1 MKKILLFA
9 ACLISMTD
17 TTVAQEPVFEFE
29 KKGEGFLS
37 KVISKDKDNIEFYIQ
52 EENEENTVFTIY
64 NDNFQEIKKLVGPAD
79 RTRYISSIRINQ
91 EREQSGTKASVVYT
105 DYIWDCYD
113 NYYIEKFN
121 SINDVRESIR
131 LIGLVETTTVE
142 KGDSI
147 FFYFK
152 SHTASSIPVD
162 SEYYYEYEKYG
173 TKYPMRYWL
182 AVKESDSYRLHHV
195 ERYYEE
201 QPEYNGAWRTV
212 DIDTTYSS
220 YYNFPYFSIADYNH
234 PIHYLYTDDY
244 LSNDIFDNNPKT
256 YEYAI
261 EEYAIEEDIDTI
273 YNDYYWGAPQR
284 SIETSYETVVKNT
297 HIYSD
302 GKKLFT
308 FQGNLS
314 YVILV
319 NNKTYLV
326 TYKSPKYT
334 VYRYNPATTSAEAI
348 HEYTSRSKV
357 NMNDNI
363 VNIELQQASN
373 SDSELVLTSAAGKVY
388 KRKHIAAGTKNVQID
403 MRNMPRGV
411 YNISL
416 LEKGKAIES
425 SKVMKH

>member
-79 RTRYISSIRINQ
+79 RTRYISSIKINQ
-91 EREQSGTKASVVYT
+91 EREQSGIKVLSY
-105 DYIWDCYD
+105 DYGTTHLGDYSSIG
-113 NYYIEKFN
+113 NIEEYI
-121 SINDVRESIR
+121 
-131 LIGLVETTTVE
+131 LTLYLVDTRIEN
-142 KGDSI
+142 KGDTI

-152 SHTASSIPVD
+152 HHTSSSIPVGD
-162 SEYYYEYEKYG
+162 AHYYKYDTYG
-173 TKYPMRYWL
+173 TKYPTEYWFAL
-182 AVKESDSYRLHHV
+182 KKESG
-195 ERYYEE
+195 RYDLYLQRKSYEE
-201 QPEYNGAWRTV
+201 QPECNGAWRTV

-273 YNDYYWGAPQR
+273 YNDYYWSAPQR
-284 SIETSYETVVKNT
+284 SIETSYVTVVTNT
-297 HIYSD
+297 HFYSD
-302 GKKLFT
+302 GEKFFT
-308 FQGNLS
+308 IQGNLI

-326 TYKSPKYT
+326 TYKSPKHT

-373 SDSELVLTSAAGKVY
+373 IDSELVLTSAAGKVY
-388 KRKHIAAGTKNVQID
+388 QRKHIAAGTKNVQID

>member
-29 KKGEGFLS
+29 KEGEGLLS
-37 KVISKDKDNIEFYIQ
+37 KVISKDKNNIEFYI
-52 EENEENTVFTIY
+52 EERNDENTVFTIY
-64 NDNFQEIKKLVGPAD
+64 DDDFQEIKKTEAPAYY
-79 RTRYISSIRINQ
+79 TNYLSGITIFQ
-91 EREQSGTKASVVYT
+91 EREQSGTKVSVAYT

-152 SHTASSIPVD
+152 NHTASSTPVD
-162 SEYYYEYEKYG
+162 DAYYFKYDTYG
-173 TKYPMRYWL
+173 TKYPMLYWL
-182 AVKESDSYRLHHV
+182 AVKESDRYRLHHV

-201 QPEYNGAWRTV
+201 LPEYNGEWCTV

-261 EEYAIEEDIDTI
+261 KEYAIEEDIDTI
-273 YNDYYWGAPQR
+273 YNDFHWRAPQR
-284 SIETSYETVVKNT
+284 SIKTYYKTVVKNT

-302 GKKLFT
+302 GEKFFT
-308 FQGNLS
+308 IQGVLDE
-314 YVILV
+314 VMLV